1 MDELDEF
8 NEAPHIVRERERRQN
23 SLDNGIVEVITSHH
37 SNNNHSIA
45 IRTNATANAVS
56 DEIVNPGNEGSTN
69 LLHNEE
75 LEADLLTDLNKNSHI
90 VA

>member
-23 SLDNGIVEVITSHH
+23 SIDNPVVVV
-37 SNNNHSIA
+37 
-45 IRTNATANAVS
+45 TNATSNH
-56 DEIVNPGNEGSTN
+56 STN
-69 LLHNEE
+69 RPNGDACADL
-75 LEADLLTDLNKNSHI
+75 LEAEDLDAELLTDLNKNSHI

>member
-23 SLDNGIVEVITSHH
+23 SIDNPVVVV
-37 SNNNHSIA
+37 
-45 IRTNATANAVS
+45 TNATNHASNRSALPNG
-56 DEIVNPGNEGSTN
+56 DACTD
-69 LLHNEE
+69 L
-75 LEADLLTDLNKNSHI
+75 LEAEDLDAELLTDLNKNSHI

>member
-23 SLDNGIVEVITSHH
+23 SLDNNVIMV
-37 SNNNHSIA
+37 
-45 IRTNATANAVS
+45 TN
-56 DEIVNPGNEGSTN
+56 PHTN
-69 LLHNEE
+69 RPVLPNGDACTDL
-75 LEADLLTDLNKNSHI
+75 LEAEDLDAELLTDLNKNSHI

>member
-23 SLDNGIVEVITSHH
+23 SIDNPVVVV
-37 SNNNHSIA
+37 
-45 IRTNATANAVS
+45 TNATNHALPNGDACT
-56 DEIVNPGNEGSTN
+56 D
-69 LLHNEE
+69 L
-75 LEADLLTDLNKNSHI
+75 LEAEDLDAELLTDLNKNSHI

>member
-23 SLDNGIVEVITSHH
+23 SLDNPVVIVT
-37 SNNNHSIA
+37 NANANHSLN
-45 IRTNATANAVS
+45 RTAMPNGDACT
-56 DEIVNPGNEGSTN
+56 D
-69 LLHNEE
+69 L
-75 LEADLLTDLNKNSHI
+75 LEAEDLDAELLTDLNKNSHV

>member
-23 SLDNGIVEVITSHH
+23 SLDNNIIVVTNP
-37 SNNNHSIA
+37 NNTTTRPIIA
-45 IRTNATANAVS
+45 NGDACT
-56 DEIVNPGNEGSTN
+56 D
-69 LLHNEE
+69 L
-75 LEADLLTDLNKNSHI
+75 LEAEDLDSELLTDLNKNSHI